1 MDLFKGIVKL
11 SEQQYSDLKT
21 YGYINVGDTKIE
33 FDENT
38 LYVTDY
44 AEPKIDSFSQIKIID
59 SLPTTGDSN
68 ICYWIEQENNAGIYD
83 QYIWINDR
91 FSFASTTQISLK
103 DYVLKSEMPTSLPSS
118 DVYDWAKTA
127 QKPNY
132 TLEEIDTKNY
142 DLNLG
147 DNTTVDKRNVSITR
161 NISNIAHQALIT
173 IYDDGSVRISHRN
186 KNNDANTDDSY
197 IEFGPSK
204 LKYGASDILTSNN
217 SYKKEEIDAMIQ
229 ELKSLINGQ

>member
-1 MDLFKGIVKL
+1 MSLFKGIVKL
-11 SEQQYSDLKT
+11 TEQQYATLKNSGVIT
-21 YGYINVGDTKIE
+21 VNGVTIN

-44 AEPKIDSFSQIKIID
+44 ANPKIESFSQIKIVD
-59 SLPTTGDSN
+59 TLPESGDSN
-68 ICYWIEQENNAGIYD
+68 VCYWVETSTDSGVYN
-83 QYIWINDR
+83 QYILVNDR
-91 FSFASTTQISLK
+91 FEYAGSTEINLK
-103 DYVLKSEMPTSLPSS
+103 DYVKLEDLPTSLPAS

-127 QKPNY
+127 TKPPY
-132 TLEEIDTKNY
+132 TLEEINTANSN
-142 DLNLG
+142 LNLG
-147 DNTTVDKRNVSITR
+147 DNTTTDKKVISITR

-186 KNNDANTDDSY
+186 KSESANLDDAY

-204 LKYGASDILTSNN
+204 LKYGVNDILTSNN
-217 SYKKEEIDAMIQ
+217 GYTKEEIDAMIQ